1 MRISEFWI
9 HVADRLWEL
18 VVFGCLTACLT
29 LSECPPKHSAHL
41 LGHEMGY
48 GSFRYKVVSTQ
59 VYSVGEG
66 KVPITWLKERRA
78 FTQNVFLV
86 PVKTLFEA
94 EEIFV

>member
-18 VVFGCLTACLT
+18 VAFGGLTACLT

-48 GSFRYKVVSTQ
+48 AGADPGFFSGGGALVSCST
-59 VYSVGEG
+59 ST
-66 KVPITWLKERRA
+66 PIDHI
-78 FTQNVFLV
+78 VFFL
-86 PVKTLFEA
+86 A
-94 EEIFV
+94 EYQLY